1 MKNCQIILLVL
12 TIFSLFGIK
21 NNDLT
26 AQRVY
31 TNESVLAKGSWYKLC
46 TKNEGIY
53 KVDVAFLNQLGISTN
68 NLISSSIQLFGNGGN
83 MLSENNSINPLDD
96 LSENAIEMFDGGD
109 GVFNG
114 NDFFLF
120 YGQSPDKWIKD
131 SINQKFIHQKN
142 IYADSV
148 IYFLKIGNN
157 GKRISTNNTILTP
170 NKFVTTFNE
179 RYFHENDL
187 INFLNSGKEWFGE
200 EFSSLPGNSLARSF
214 SIGLSELDITQPVQL
229 TTNFSCRSIGASSN
243 FSVSVNN
250 QLVQNINTGTV
261 SGNFLDA
268 YVTNNVQ
275 NSFFNVGNNLLNLTI
290 NFSPSSIS
298 SQGWLNWFEL
308 HARKNLSIGSLNQL
322 FFRDWQSVGVGNNAR
337 YTINNCTST
346 TSVWDI
352 TNSLIPEKISTIFS
366 NGQLSFIRESNR
378 LREFV
383 IFNNS
388 GYLIPSL
395 IGKIDNQNLHNSQP
409 TDYLIIAPPLFLS
422 EAKRLALF
430 HQQQYQYKVTVA
442 STTDIFNEFAS
453 GIADPSALRDF
464 VKMYFDKSAGD
475 PTKNPKYLLL
485 FGAASFDYKNR
496 LKNNT
501 NFVPCYESANSI
513 DPLLSYTSDDFFA
526 LLNDAD
532 DINLSS
538 PPSQLD
544 IAVGRIPVSTTDEA
558 KNAVDKI
565 INYHSKA
572 SLGQWRNNTIFVA
585 DDKDANTHLNDA
597 EFVSNNAN
605 TTNNLFNQSKIYLD
619 AYPLVSGNGGGRYP
633 AVNNAIVNQIFN
645 GALFFNYNGH
655 GGYNRLA
662 DEAILSQNE
671 ANQFNNANKLPL
683 LITAT
688 CDFVPYD
695 DPTKT
700 ALGTSLLVAGKTGAI
715 GLVTT
720 TRVVFA
726 FSNRI
731 INDNF
736 LKIILKKDNSKGYLT
751 LGEAVKKA
759 KNDTYQ
765 NYSDVVN
772 NRKFTLIGDP
782 AIQLAF
788 PKINVQITSINN
800 HPINGN
806 DTLKPLTKYTF
817 SGRILDLGGTLQNN
831 FNGTVYPTLFD
842 KVQSIK
848 TLGNDPQS
856 PIVQFNQQTNT
867 IYRGK
872 ATVQNGLFD
881 FSFVVPK
888 DINNQVGN
896 GRLSTYAENGNTD
909 ANGVTNSFLIGGFGN
924 SVISDTRGPEIKAFL
939 NDEKFVNGGLVN
951 ESPILIV
958 QLLDSS
964 GINASGTG
972 IGHDITAIIDGDE
985 KNIIVLNN
993 FYESSLDNYQK
1004 GSIHYQLNSLSEGVH
1019 FIKIK
1024 AWDVANNSNEFI
1036 IEFFVAKTQQL
1047 KINHVLNY
1055 PNPFTTSTNFWFE
1068 HNQPFTNLNVLINI
1082 YTISGKL
1089 VHQIQRIING
1099 EGNRVNDIFWDGKD
1113 RFNQK
1118 LARGVYFYRI
1128 IVSNSI
1134 GQKVETTQK
1143 IYLL

>member
-1 MKNCQIILLVL
+1 MKNLKFTILIAFFLG
-12 TIFSLFGIK
+12 IFSLQFT
-21 NNDLT
+21 LLL
-26 AQRVY
+26 AQRQY
-31 TNESVLAKGSWYKLC
+31 ATQSVLAAGNCYKLS
-46 TKNEGIY
+46 TKIEGIY
-53 KVDVAFLNQLGISTN
+53 KVDVSFLNSLGINTN
-68 NLISSSIQLFGNGGN
+68 NLASASIQLFGNGGK
-83 MLSENNSINPLDD
+83 MLNENNSVYPLDD
-96 LSENAIEMFDGGD
+96 VTENAIEMFDGGD

-120 YGQSPDKWIKD
+120 YGQSPDNWLKD

-148 IYFLKIGNN
+148 IYFIKIGNN
-157 GKRISTNNTILTP
+157 GKRINSSNTISTA
-170 NKFVTTFNE
+170 NKFVTSFNE
-179 RYFHENDL
+179 RYFYEHDL

-200 EFSSLPGNSLARSF
+200 EFSSLPGNSLSRSF
-214 SIGLSELDITQPVQL
+214 AVDMSGLEPAQPIQL
-229 TTNFSCRSIGASSN
+229 NTNLACRSIGSSSS
-243 FSVSVNN
+243 FYVTVNN
-250 QLVQNINTGTV
+250 QIVQNINMGIV
-261 SGNFLDA
+261 SGNFLEA
-268 YVTNNVQ
+268 FVTNNSQ
-275 NSFFNVGNNLLNLTI
+275 NSFFSASNTLLNI
-290 NFSPSSIS
+290 SFNFNPSSLS
-298 SQGWLNWFEL
+298 AQGWLNWFEL
-308 HARKNLSIGSLNQL
+308 HARKKLSMASQNQL
-322 FFRDWQSVGVGNNAR
+322 FFRDWQSVGTGNIVK
-337 YTINNCTST
+337 YTINNCIST

-352 TNSLIPEKISTIFS
+352 TNSFVPEKISTTFG
-366 NGQLSFIRESNR
+366 NAQLTFNRESSR
-378 LREFV
+378 LREFIV
-383 IFNNS
+383 FNNS
-388 GYLIPSL
+388 NYLIPVP
-395 IGKIDNQNLHNSQP
+395 IGKIDNQNLHNSQQV
-409 TDYLIIAPPLFLS
+409 DYVIIAPPIFLS
-422 EAKRLALF
+422 EALRLAQF

-453 GIADPSALRDF
+453 GNADPSAIRDF
-464 VKMYFDKSAGD
+464 VKMYFDKAAGD
-475 PTKNPKYLLL
+475 TTKIPKYLLL

-501 NFVPCYESANSI
+501 NFVPCYESINSI

-532 DINLSS
+532 DINSSS

-544 IAVGRIPVSTTDEA
+544 IAVGRIPVSTIDEA

-565 INYHSKA
+565 INYHSKS
-572 SLGQWRNNTIFVA
+572 SLGQWRNNTIFTA
-585 DDKDANTHLNDA
+585 DDKDGNTHLNDA
-597 EFVSNNAN
+597 EVVSNNAN

-619 AYPLVSGNGGGRYP
+619 AYPLVSGSGGGRYP
-633 AVNNAIVNQIFN
+633 AVNNAIVNQIST

-662 DEAILSQNE
+662 DEAILSQDE

-683 LITAT
+683 FITAT

-700 ALGTSLLVAGKTGAI
+700 ALGTSLLVAEKTGAI

-731 INDNF
+731 MNDNF
-736 LKIILKKDNSKGYLT
+736 LKIILKKDIAKGYLT
-751 LGEAVKKA
+751 LGESVKRA
-759 KNDTYQ
+759 KNETYQ
-765 NYSDVVN
+765 NYSDVIN

-788 PKINVQITSINN
+788 PKTNIQITSINN
-800 HPINGN
+800 HPITGN
-806 DTLKPLTKYTF
+806 DTLKPLAKYTF
-817 SGRILDLGGTLQNN
+817 SGQILDLNGALQNN
-831 FNGTVYPTLFD
+831 FNGTIYPVLFD

-856 PIVQFNQQTNT
+856 PVAQFNQQTNV

-881 FSFVVPK
+881 FSFIVPK

-909 ANGVTNSFLIGGFGN
+909 ANGVSNSFLIGGLSN
-924 SVISDTRGPEIKAFL
+924 NLMSDTKGPSLNAFL

-951 ESPILIV
+951 ESPILIL
-958 QLLDSS
+958 QLSDSS
-964 GINASGTG
+964 GINSSGIG
-972 IGHDITAIIDGDE
+972 IGHDITAVIDGDE

-993 FYESSLDNYQK
+993 FYEAAQDNYQK
-1004 GSIHYQLNSLSEGVH
+1004 GTVHYQLNSLNEGVH

-1024 AWDVANNSNEFI
+1024 AWDVANNSSEII
-1036 IEFFVAKTQQL
+1036 IEFLVAKTQQL
-1047 KINHVLNY
+1047 KIHHVYNY

-1068 HNQPFTNLNVLINI
+1068 HNQPSTKLNVLINI
-1082 YTISGKL
+1082 FTVSGKL
-1089 VHQIQRIING
+1089 VHQIQRSINSD
-1099 EGNRVNDIFWDGKD
+1099 GNRVNDIFWDGKD
-1113 RFNQK
+1113 KFNQK

-1128 IVSNSI
+1128 IVTSLF
-1134 GQKVETTQK
+1134 GQKAETTQK